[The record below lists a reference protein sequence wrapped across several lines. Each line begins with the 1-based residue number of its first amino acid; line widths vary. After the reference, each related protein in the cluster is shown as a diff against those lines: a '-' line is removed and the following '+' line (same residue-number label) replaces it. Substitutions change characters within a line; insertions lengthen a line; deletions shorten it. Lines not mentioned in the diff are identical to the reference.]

1 MEAAKVIIEIVVG
14 LIPNEPIKE
23 LTKVIIITSKEWESA
38 KGEDILK
45 AYGFAQ
51 EYMRTL
57 WDPRKFNWVQCNWI
71 YL

>member
-1 MEAAKVIIEIVVG
+1 MDTAKVIIEVTAGIILGQPMDEYTKKIV
-14 LIPNEPIKE
+14 
-23 LTKVIIITSKEWESA
+23 ITSSQWDQPEEVM
-38 KGEDILK
+38 K

-57 WDPRKFNWVQCNWI
+57 WNPMNINWVTANWI